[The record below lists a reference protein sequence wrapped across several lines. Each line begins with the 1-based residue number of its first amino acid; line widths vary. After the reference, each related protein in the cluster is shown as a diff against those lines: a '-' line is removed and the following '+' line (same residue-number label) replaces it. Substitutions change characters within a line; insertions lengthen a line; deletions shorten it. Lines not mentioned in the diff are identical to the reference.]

1 MLLGP
6 LWMSAML
13 SLPLG
18 YAEVCGSLGEGY
30 GKGEGE
36 AAVVLGS
43 RSALWRWS
51 SRVGLWGNTVLA
63 HSMHSFR

>member
-1 MLLGP
+1 V

-30 GKGEGE
+30 GKQEGE

-43 RSALWRWS
+43 RSAPGS
-51 SRVGLWGNTVLA
+51 DAVLGDGA
-63 HSMHSFR
+63 PELGSGVTPF